1 MDLDPHGSGPHVYR
15 LGPHKGS
22 RTASSDIRTPA
33 SETQVFGPVCALVPT
48 LGSGSNYSRVRVQRL
63 ERKKNNLIV
72 YNTLLK

>member
-48 LGSGSNYSRVRVQRL
+48 LGSGSND
-63 ERKKNNLIV
+63 
-72 YNTLLK
+72 